1 MIEFGKNICN
11 DLNAAAGR
19 EWLETNGIGGFAMGT
34 VAGCNTRR
42 YHGVLTS
49 AANAPLGRFTMV
61 SKVEETVV
69 IGEKRFELSTNRFPE
84 KVHPQGFLFIESFR
98 LDPFPVWRYVVDGIV
113 IEKKIF
119 MAYGENTSVC
129 RWAVVS
135 GDVKEIDSKVSL
147 PRDLIKLEVR
157 PLVSGV
163 DYHHIQHQDKYLN
176 GRVEISDYSAVMHP
190 YLETPRLLFAHNA
203 ERTEVTGYW
212 YRDFEYA
219 IEKERGFD
227 YREDLFQPMAFE
239 FDLSAPAELRI
250 TTEDKTPA
258 PAHVIETGELERR
271 EALIMQ
277 NASADETIQYLTLAA
292 DQFIVKRGEGFTVI
306 AGYPWFS
313 DWGRDTMIAL
323 PGLTLATKRP
333 EIAKNIILEYAKHIS
348 EGMLPNRF
356 PDAGEQPEYNTV
368 DATLWYF
375 EAIRAYIAATGDHEL
390 LRGGLYEKLAGI
402 MAWHL
407 RGTRYGIRVDT
418 DGLLFAGTRG
428 TQLTWMDA
436 KIGDLVITPRIG
448 KAVEIQA
455 LWYNALRIMSELA
468 EFFGDDEDKARYDA
482 MSVLCKQSFN
492 AVFWNER
499 DECLFDV
506 VINGSRDAS
515 VRPNQM
521 IAVSLPHSMLDDE
534 RAAKVVKKV
543 EEKLLTPMGLRSLS
557 PEDPSYSPIYEGTPF
572 ERDSAYH
579 QGTVWAWLIGPFITA
594 YRRVNKDDKDTE
606 KRVAE
611 MLAGLIGHLKEAC
624 VGQVSEI
631 FDADAPHE
639 PRGCPA
645 QAWSVGELLRV
656 ISETPDKN

>member
-1 MIEFGKNICN
+1 MIEFGKDICTN
-11 DLNAAAGR
+11 LDAAAGR

-34 VAGCNTRR
+34 IAGCNTRR

-61 SKVEETVV
+61 SKVEETIV
-69 IGEKRFELSTNRFPE
+69 IGGERHELSTNRFPG
-84 KVHPQGFLFIESFR
+84 KVHPQGYLFLESFR
-98 LDPFPVWRYVVDGIV
+98 LDPFPIWRYAVGGVV

-119 MAYGENTSVC
+119 MAHGENTAVC
-129 RWAVVS
+129 RWAVVPA
-135 GDVKEIDSKVSL
+135 DTAEIASEQL
-147 PRDLIKLEVR
+147 PVTPPISLEVR
-157 PLVSGV
+157 PLISGV

-176 GRVEISDYSAVMHP
+176 GHVEIADGLAVMQP
-190 YLETPRLLFAHNA
+190 YFETPRLSFAHNA
-203 ERTEVTGYW
+203 TRTESTGYW

-239 FDLSAPAELRI
+239 FDLNSPADLCI
-250 TTEDKTPA
+250 TTEDKIPDTA
-258 PAHVIETGELERR
+258 DVIEERELARR
-271 EALIMQ
+271 EALIIQ
-277 NASADETIQYLTLAA
+277 NASLDETVQYLTLAA

-333 EIAKNIILEYAKHIS
+333 EIAKNIILEYSKHIS

-356 PDAGEQPEYNTV
+356 PDVGEQPEYNTV

-375 EAIRAYIAATGDHEL
+375 EAIRAYIAATGDMEF

-418 DGLLFAGTRG
+418 DGLLFAGEAG

-448 KAVEIQA
+448 KPVEIQA
-455 LWYNALRIMSELA
+455 LWYNALRIMSGLA
-468 EFFGDDEDKARYDA
+468 EFFGDTEDRSRYDA

-492 AVFWNER
+492 AVFWNEPA
-499 DECLFDV
+499 EYLFDV

-515 VRPNQM
+515 VRPNQ
-521 IAVSLPHSMLDDE
+521 ILAVSLPHTMLGDE

-543 EEKLLTPMGLRSLS
+543 EEKLLTPVGLRSLS
-557 PEDPSYSPIYEGTPF
+557 PDDPSYSPIYEGSPF

-579 QGTVWAWLIGPFITA
+579 QGTVWGWLIGPFITA
-594 YRRVNKDDKDTE
+594 YRRVNKDKDAE
-606 KRVAE
+606 ARVAA
-611 MLAGLIGHLKEAC
+611 MLAGLIAHLRDGC

-631 FDADAPHE
+631 FDADAPHK

-645 QAWSVGELLRV
+645 QAWSIGELLRV
-656 ISETPDKN
+656 ISETPEK